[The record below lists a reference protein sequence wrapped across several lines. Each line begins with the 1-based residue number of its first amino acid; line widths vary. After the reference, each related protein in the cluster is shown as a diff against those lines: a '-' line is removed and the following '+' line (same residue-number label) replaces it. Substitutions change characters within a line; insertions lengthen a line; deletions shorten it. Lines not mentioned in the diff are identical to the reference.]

1 VAIAGEAGERNKN
14 MRTKHQRKLKRLFQG
29 AGMVCVLLL
38 LVLSTGCGSTKVST
52 QTNTNASVGQQLTDL
67 QKAHDQGLINDKD
80 YNKLKEAIIK
90 KNE

>member
-1 VAIAGEAGERNKN
+1 MG
-14 MRTKHQRKLKRLFQG
+14 TKHQWKLKPLFQG
-29 AGMVCVLLL
+29 AGMVCLVLV

-52 QTNTNASVGQQLTDL
+52 QTNTNASVGQQLMDL
-67 QKAHDQGLINDKD
+67 QKAHDQGLINDKE